1 MRLVLRLLGF
11 GLLILGIY
19 FLGRNIIFTTHVSPY
34 WWRGIAANVSILS
47 LMAGVLMLVFLPR
60 RNKKIG
66 WIPLVVGVVL
76 VFVSSRMMLNPT
88 SLWQFLL
95 SFVSM
100 AVGYQML
107 TTGRSPL

>member
-1 MRLVLRLLGF
+1 M
-11 GLLILGIY
+11 
-19 FLGRNIIFTTHVSPY
+19 FTTQVSPY
-34 WWRGIAANVSILS
+34 WWRGMAANASILS

-66 WIPLVVGVVL
+66 WIPVVVGVVL
-76 VFVSSRMMLNPT
+76 VFVSSRMLLSPT

-95 SFVSM
+95 SFASM

-107 TTGRSPL
+107 TTGRSPF